1 MRKKFLLLLFI
12 PLFAFGLYVSP
23 WQNVGNT
30 LYRSLDGYNFRT
42 DLASGR
48 GFAYWYQKGQID
60 SLFLNVPTPA
70 LHDSSLAAANMQA
83 LHNLEVA
90 NSTYYSGSYFG
101 GTGASSSPLTVI
113 NSDSL
118 GHHAPSYFLNTI
130 SGIAAGGDLS
140 GTYPNPT
147 VAKLNGQLPAFY
159 LAYGNFT
166 GVPTNVSQFANDAG
180 YATVTQVKVSFNGA
194 LFGQTA
200 SQANA
205 GTFANTGGDNTFLV
219 SAWVN
224 LLAATSD
231 SLKVQ
236 VTWTDG
242 HSVSHTK
249 VFKGT
254 GVSSTG
260 NMGAVDDYALFSV
273 SLRAKDATS
282 VVVSSTVT
290 GAGSIL
296 YEIGSVIEKKVGNG
310 GL

>member
-1 MRKKFLLLLFI
+1 MRKLLLLLLFL
-12 PLFAFGLYVSP
+12 PLLAHSQFEPAGSGTWFSTQDGFT
-23 WQNVGNT
+23 WQT
-30 LYRSLDGYNFRT
+30 RFS
-42 DLASGR
+42 R
-48 GFAYWYQKGQID
+48 GGVISWYQRGQVD

-70 LHDSSLAAANMQA
+70 LHDSSHVAANMQA
-83 LHNLEVA
+83 LNNLANA

-118 GHHAPSYFLNTI
+118 GHQAGAYYLNYNNLTNRPTI
-130 SGIAAGGDLS
+130 YS
-140 GTYPNPT
+140 
-147 VAKLNGQLPAFY
+147 
-159 LAYGNFT
+159 FT
-166 GVPTNVSQFANDAG
+166 GNSSQYTTGAGLYVTFPTNVSQFTNDAG

-205 GTFANTGGDNTFLV
+205 GTYPNTGGDNTFLV

-260 NMGAVDDYALFSV
+260 NMGTVDDYALFSV

-282 VVVSSTVT
+282 VVVSSTVS

>member
-1 MRKKFLLLLFI
+1 MRKLLLILLFPLLAHAQYI
-12 PLFAFGLYVSP
+12 PAGSGTWLRTPDSKNWATGFS
-23 WQNVGNT
+23 T
-30 LYRSLDGYNFRT
+30 SLR
-42 DLASGR
+42 L
-48 GFAYWYQKGQID
+48 WYQAPQVD
-60 SLFLNVPTPA
+60 SLFLNVPTQSILDSTHKA
-70 LHDSSLAAANMQA
+70 MNTELLHLYAAANAIYFSSQYFY
-83 LHNLEVA
+83 
-90 NSTYYSGSYFG
+90 NSGVSGL
-101 GTGASSSPLTVI
+101 PLKVG

-118 GHHAPSYFLNTI
+118 GHQGPPYYLNYNNLTNKPTI
-130 SGIAAGGDLS
+130 YS
-140 GTYPNPT
+140 
-147 VAKLNGQLPAFY
+147 
-159 LAYGNFT
+159 FT
-166 GVPTNVSQFANDAG
+166 GNSSQYTTGAGLYVTFPTNVSQFANDAG

-205 GTFANTGGDNTFLV
+205 GTFPNTGGDNTFLV

-249 VFKGT
+249 IFKGT

-260 NMGAVDDYALFSV
+260 NMGTVDDYALFSV

-282 VVVSSTVT
+282 VVVSSTVS

>member
-1 MRKKFLLLLFI
+1 MRKLLWILLLFL
-12 PLFAFGLYVSP
+12 PLLAHSQFEPAGSGTWFST
-23 WQNVGNT
+23 Q
-30 LYRSLDGYNFRT
+30 DGYTWQTRF
-42 DLASGR
+42 SR
-48 GFAYWYQKGQID
+48 GGIISWYQRGQVD

-70 LHDSSLAAANMQA
+70 LHDSSHVAANMQA
-83 LHNLEVA
+83 LNNLA
-90 NSTYYSGSYFG
+90 NANATYYSGSYFG
-101 GTGASSSPLTVI
+101 GTGASSSPLTVF

-118 GHHAPSYFLNTI
+118 GHQPPSYYLAYGNFTGVPTSLPPN
-130 SGIAAGGDLS
+130 GAAGGDLS
-140 GTYPNPT
+140 GTYPNPG
-147 VAKLNGQLPAFY
+147 VAQFNGQPPSF
-159 LAYGNFT
+159 
-166 GVPTNVSQFANDAG
+166 
-180 YATVTQVKVSFNGA
+180 YATLSQVKVSFNGA

-260 NMGAVDDYALFSV
+260 NMGTVDDYALFSV

-282 VVVSSTVT
+282 VVVSSTVS

>member
-1 MRKKFLLLLFI
+1 MAQFEPAGSGTWFSTQDGFKYQTRFSRGGI
-12 PLFAFGLYVSP
+12 VS
-23 WQNVGNT
+23 
-30 LYRSLDGYNFRT
+30 
-42 DLASGR
+42 
-48 GFAYWYQKGQID
+48 WYQLYQVD
-60 SLFLNVPTPA
+60 SLFNNVPTQSIT
-70 LHDSSLAAANMQA
+70 DSSLAATNMRT
-83 LHNLEVA
+83 LHNLEIA
-90 NSTYYSGSYFG
+90 NRTYYSGNYFG

-118 GHHAPSYFLNTI
+118 FHQPYTYYLNYNNLTNKPTI
-130 SGIAAGGDLS
+130 YS
-140 GTYPNPT
+140 
-147 VAKLNGQLPAFY
+147 
-159 LAYGNFT
+159 FT
-166 GVPTNVSQFANDAG
+166 GNSAQYTTGAGLYVTFPTNVSQFTNDAG

-205 GTFANTGGDNTFLV
+205 GTYANTGGDNTFLV

-260 NMGAVDDYALFSV
+260 NMGTVDDYALFSV